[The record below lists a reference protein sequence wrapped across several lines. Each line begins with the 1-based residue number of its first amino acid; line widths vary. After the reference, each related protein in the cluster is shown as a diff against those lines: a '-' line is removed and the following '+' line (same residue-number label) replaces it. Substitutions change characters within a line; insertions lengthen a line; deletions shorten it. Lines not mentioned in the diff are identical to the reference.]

1 MKKQIFKAVSLM
13 VILSFFVASGCASSR
28 GRVLKSTI
36 HLYNKSYVEVW
47 EAVNDLL
54 LKDLNCFA
62 EVTDKKAGK
71 IETGWVHTMDMDG
84 YNRWKIM
91 ARVKKKKKGVSVELD
106 KTEQVKKTPKQRVG
120 MYAEERRKHEERN
133 TADASTWRTLAV
145 DKAEIESMY
154 NNLNIKLNK

>member
-1 MKKQIFKAVSLM
+1 MEDNGQSK
-13 VILSFFVASGCASSR
+13 
-28 GRVLKSTI
+28 
-36 HLYNKSYVEVW
+36 E
-47 EAVNDLL
+47 E
-54 LKDLNCFA
+54 
-62 EVTDKKAGK
+62 
-71 IETGWVHTMDMDG
+71 
-84 YNRWKIM
+84 
-91 ARVKKKKKGVSVELD
+91 KKGVSVELD